1 MRCRNLH
8 ARSIVRLLW
17 EKENLSPEVIYTH
30 AGQRVQKQHIYEEI
44 CAKMDEQVWD
54 YAEAVEDACC
64 YEKP

>member
-1 MRCRNLH
+1 
-8 ARSIVRLLW
+8 VRLLW